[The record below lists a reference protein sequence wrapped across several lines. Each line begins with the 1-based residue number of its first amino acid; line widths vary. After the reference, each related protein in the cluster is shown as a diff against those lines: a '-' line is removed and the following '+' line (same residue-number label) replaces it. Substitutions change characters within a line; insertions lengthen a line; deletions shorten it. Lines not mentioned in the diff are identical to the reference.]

1 MRIPTKT
8 QKWQHSPPV
17 VSRYKG
23 ASLRQAAIPGQGMDA
38 QTDGRV
44 AKTPRVE
51 DDVLVR
57 GNGRYAADVAVPGQ
71 VYACFVRSPHAFARI
86 ADIDAESA
94 SAAPGVLGVFTAS
107 DMAGSGTRGR
117 PPPLVGR
124 GGNPLIL
131 PHRPPLAGDRAM
143 HI

>member
-1 MRIPTKT
+1 
-8 QKWQHSPPV
+8 
-17 VSRYKG
+17 
-23 ASLRQAAIPGQGMDA
+23 MDA

-86 ADIDAESA
+86 AHRQADI
-94 SAAPGVLGVFTAS
+94 
-107 DMAGSGTRGR
+107 GTGLQTRVRRHNLRGA
-117 PPPLVGR
+117 
-124 GGNPLIL
+124 GGNHDFAFALPGGAKESYFELKSPLIATRL
-131 PHRPPLAGDRAM
+131 ADLAPLWEM
-143 HI
+143 Q